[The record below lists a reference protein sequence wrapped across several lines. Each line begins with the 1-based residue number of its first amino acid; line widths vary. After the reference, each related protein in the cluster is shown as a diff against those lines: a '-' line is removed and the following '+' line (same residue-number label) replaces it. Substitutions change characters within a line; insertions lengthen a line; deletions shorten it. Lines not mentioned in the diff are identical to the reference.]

1 MATFYGTNKTIADA
15 ITPATILSAGLIGGQ
30 VRCMVDDYTVV
41 GTEVTGDLIEMGHDL
56 PKGAKILDVVLQTTA
71 LGSGVT
77 LNVGDV
83 EDDNRYISAVDCS
96 GAIIVRMEAAEID
109 GRLYEITDKPNT
121 SPYDAQIVVD
131 VNAADTVLTAD
142 GQIKLMIYYTV
153 E

>member
-1 MATFYGTNKTIADA
+1 MPTFKGTNKTIADA
-15 ITPATILSAGLIGGQ
+15 ITPATILKPGLIGGN

-56 PKGAKILDVVLQTTA
+56 PVGAKILEVLLQTSA

-77 LNVGDV
+77 LNVGDA

-96 GAIIVRMEAAEID
+96 GAIIVRMEAAEIA
-109 GRLYEITDKPNT
+109 GRNYEITDKPNV
-121 SPYDAQIVVD
+121 SPYDSQIIVD
-131 VNAADTVLTAD
+131 VNAASTVLTASAT
-142 GQIKLMIYYTV
+142 IILNVYYTV